1 MEEVRFNLE
10 RIVGKKVLVFGDLMV
25 DEYLQGSAS
34 RISPEAPVPVV
45 HVQKVIQRL
54 GGAGNV
60 VLNLRALGAEV
71 GVVSCIGNDK
81 NGDWI
86 ADTLR
91 NYQVDTAGIL
101 KSDSRITSVKTRVTA
116 QNQQLLRYD
125 REKVS
130 EVGAEFTAFLQRSIS
145 QFMLGCCVVIIS
157 DYGKGVV
164 TTQNVQLLIHEAK
177 KRNLPVIVDP
187 KGTDYKKYGGASVC
201 TPNMKELQSAVGEE
215 LYTEDE
221 IARAAKQLCQNCGID
236 NILATR
242 SEKGMS
248 FIYGDKGEKLDFPA
262 VSKEVLDVTGAGDTV
277 ISIFSLCYALGGSI
291 PDCCRLSNLAA
302 SIVVSKFGAA
312 TASIA
317 EIYRIMGEPDEGES
331 KVLSLEVALRK
342 AVFLRQQGK
351 KIVFTNGCFDLVHA
365 GHISSFRQAKQFG
378 NVLFLGVNSDA
389 SIRAIK
395 GDKRPI
401 VDLENRLRLLQ
412 EIECVD
418 YLVPFEEDTP
428 QKLIEAIKPDVLVKG
443 KDWEGKPVAGAD
455 FVRSYGG
462 EVKFIDLEQGLSTT
476 NIIEKILTVYGGD

>member
-1 MEEVRFNLE
+1 MT
-10 RIVGKKVLVFGDLMV
+10 I
-25 DEYLQGSAS
+25 
-34 RISPEAPVPVV
+34 
-45 HVQKVIQRL
+45 
-54 GGAGNV
+54 
-60 VLNLRALGAEV
+60 
-71 GVVSCIGNDK
+71 K
-81 NGDWI
+81 NS
-86 ADTLR
+86 
-91 NYQVDTAGIL
+91 
-101 KSDSRITSVKTRVTA
+101 K
-116 QNQQLLRYD
+116 
-125 REKVS
+125 
-130 EVGAEFTAFLQRSIS
+130 
-145 QFMLGCCVVIIS
+145 
-157 DYGKGVV
+157 
-164 TTQNVQLLIHEAK
+164 
-177 KRNLPVIVDP
+177 
-187 KGTDYKKYGGASVC
+187 
-201 TPNMKELQSAVGEE
+201 
-215 LYTEDE
+215 
-221 IARAAKQLCQNCGID
+221 
-236 NILATR
+236 
-242 SEKGMS
+242 
-248 FIYGDKGEKLDFPA
+248 A